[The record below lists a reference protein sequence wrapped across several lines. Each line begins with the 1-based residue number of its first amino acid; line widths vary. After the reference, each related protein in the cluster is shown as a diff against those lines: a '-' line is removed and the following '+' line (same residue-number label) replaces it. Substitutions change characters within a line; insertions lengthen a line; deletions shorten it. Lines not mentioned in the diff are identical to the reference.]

1 MSETPAPHS
10 NEPLFT
16 STEIEK
22 FDADDVVAGK
32 AIGKMLSLLFLYTVF
47 AMATVS
53 LWTFNAVKAR
63 SQPQTPAAP
72 HAGHH

>member
-1 MSETPAPHS
+1 MSETPTQVS

-16 STEIEK
+16 NTEIEK

-53 LWTFNAVKAR
+53 WWTYSTVSAR
-63 SQPQTPAAP
+63 SQPQTPATP
-72 HAGHH
+72 DAGHH